1 MKRMIIN
8 HIKQFSKKF
17 DEKKIFF
24 SEHHLS
30 HAASAFFPS
39 PFKDALILTAD
50 GVGEW
55 ATTSVSLGEQNKINF
70 LKEIHFPSSIGLLY
84 SAFTYFIGFKVNS
97 GEYKLMGLAPYGNP
111 KYAKRIK
118 EYLVDIKDD
127 GSFRLNQ
134 KYFDYSTGFRMTN
147 KKFDNLFNHSPENT
161 ESQIKQFHMDL
172 ASSIQ
177 VVTEEIMI
185 KILKNLK
192 QEFSSKNLCLAGG
205 VALNCVANGKIKK
218 QGIFENIWIQP
229 AAGDAGGSRLRLGI
243 LVYAPKQKKTNKK

>member
-1 MKRMIIN
+1 MELENGLLPQCHWENK
-8 HIKQFSKKF
+8 
-17 DEKKIFF
+17 
-24 SEHHLS
+24 
-30 HAASAFFPS
+30 
-39 PFKDALILTAD
+39 
-50 GVGEW
+50 
-55 ATTSVSLGEQNKINF
+55 NKINF

-147 KKFDNLFNHSPENT
+147 KKFDNLFNHSPRKP

-205 VALNCVANGKIKK
+205 VALNCVANGKIKNK
-218 QGIFENIWIQP
+218 EFLKIFGFNLLLEML
-229 AAGDAGGSRLRLGI
+229 GG
-243 LVYAPKQKKTNKK
+243 Q